1 LWRDTR
7 TRKRSL
13 IWNTVCTRVRISCPT
28 FTALLGQVY
37 ARTGRPKEA
46 IKELTQGLASD
57 EDGSVHY
64 QLARLYQ
71 EAGDASAAA
80 AAFEKSKQ
88 IRARHDA
95 LAELKFDPVR

>member
-1 LWRDTR
+1 
-7 TRKRSL
+7 
-13 IWNTVCTRVRISCPT
+13 
-28 FTALLGQVY
+28 LLGQVY

-95 LAELKFDPVR
+95 LAELALDEVR